1 MARYTGPVCRLC
13 RRERT
18 KLFLKG
24 ERCYSLKC
32 PVSEAV
38 TDRHSRAYPP
48 GEHGRDRMRQGSEY
62 LAQLREKQK
71 ARRIYGV
78 LERQFRNLYEEANR
92 QPGITGEN
100 LLRNLE
106 LRLDNVVFRAG
117 WGASRSQARQFV
129 RHGHV
134 LVDGKRVTIPSYR
147 VRKGQT
153 VSLDTGARN
162 MFAVRRNMDTLDRQ
176 TPAWLQGSDAG
187 FAVEVLNPPLRE
199 HIDEPVREQ
208 LIVELYSK

>member
-13 RRERT
+13 RREKM

-24 ERCYSLKC
+24 PKCDTMKC
-32 PVSEAV
+32 PIE
-38 TDRHSRAYPP
+38 RRPYPP

-62 LAQLREKQK
+62 LGQLREKQK

-78 LERQFRNLYEEANR
+78 LEKQFANLYVEATR
-92 QPGITGEN
+92 QSGITGEN
-100 LLRNLE
+100 LLRMLE

-117 WGASRSQARQFV
+117 WGASRSQSRQFV

-134 LVDGKRVTIPSYR
+134 LVNGRRVDIPSYR
-147 VRKGQT
+147 VKKGDT
-153 VSLDTGARN
+153 VALKAKSREMIVIRHN
-162 MFAVRRNMDTLDRQ
+162 VDTLDRQ
-176 TPAWLQGSDAG
+176 VPPWLEAG
-187 FAVEVLNPPLRE
+187 EGGFEVTVRDLPLRE
-199 HIDEPVREQ
+199 HIDVPVREQ

>member
-13 RRERT
+13 RRERA

-62 LAQLREKQK
+62 LTQLREKQK

-78 LERQFRNLYEEANR
+78 LERQFLNLYKEANR

-100 LLRNLE
+100 LLRMLE
-106 LRLDNVVFRAG
+106 MRLDNVVFRAG
-117 WGASRSQARQFV
+117 WGASRAQARQFV

-147 VRKGQT
+147 VRKGQKVT
-153 VSLDTGARN
+153 LKPGSREIF
-162 MFAVRRNMDTLDRQ
+162 MIRRNMDTLDRQ
-176 TPAWLQGSDAG
+176 TPPWLETTDNG
-187 FAVEVLNPPLRE
+187 FTVEVLNPPLRE
-199 HIDEPVREQ
+199 HIDEPVQEQ

>member
-62 LAQLREKQK
+62 LSQLREKQK
-71 ARRIYGV
+71 CRRIYGV
-78 LERQFRNLYEEANR
+78 LEKQFRNMYEEANR

-100 LLRNLE
+100 LLRMLE
-106 LRLDNVVFRAG
+106 LRLDNVAFRAA
-117 WGASRSQARQFV
+117 WGASRSQARQLV

-134 LVDGKRVTIPSYR
+134 LVNGKRVTIPSYR
-147 VRKGQT
+147 VRVEDV
-153 VSLDTGARN
+153 VSLKPSSRE
-162 MFAVRRNMDTLDRQ
+162 MYIVRRNLDTLDRQ
-176 TPAWLQGSDAG
+176 LPLWLDAG
-187 FAVEVLNPPLRE
+187 EGRNQVRVASLPERQQ
-199 HIDEPVREQ
+199 IDESVRES